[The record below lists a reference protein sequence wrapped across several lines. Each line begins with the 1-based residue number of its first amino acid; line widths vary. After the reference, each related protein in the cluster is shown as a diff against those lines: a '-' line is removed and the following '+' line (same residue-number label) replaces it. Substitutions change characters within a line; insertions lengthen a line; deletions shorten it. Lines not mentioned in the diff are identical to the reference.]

1 VSRLNEQTD
10 EYTVA
15 TFIACIGPEVLQL
28 YNALPFD
35 DEQDKKKMDTVLRRM
50 EAHCVGEINVIY
62 ERFQFQQRRQ
72 REGETAEQYITALR
86 ALARSCEFGTT
97 LDELVRDRVVFGVG
111 DNACCEVRYPV
122 THHTTCRVNPR
133 DRNTN
138 IAVFGMNEDR
148 ATVRHL
154 ESVVRCAAS

>member
-35 DEQDKKKMDTVLRRM
+35 DEQDKKKMDIVLRRM
-50 EAHCVGEINVIY
+50 EGHCVGAIDVIY

-97 LDELVRDRVVFGVG
+97 LDESVRDQVVFGVS
-111 DNACCEVRYPV
+111 DNALRKHLLQTRELTLHAVVDICRAFEA
-122 THHTTCRVNPR
+122 TTNHMKVM
-133 DRNTN
+133 
-138 IAVFGMNEDR
+138 ASGQ
-148 ATVRHL
+148 HG
-154 ESVVRCAAS
+154 SVQMV